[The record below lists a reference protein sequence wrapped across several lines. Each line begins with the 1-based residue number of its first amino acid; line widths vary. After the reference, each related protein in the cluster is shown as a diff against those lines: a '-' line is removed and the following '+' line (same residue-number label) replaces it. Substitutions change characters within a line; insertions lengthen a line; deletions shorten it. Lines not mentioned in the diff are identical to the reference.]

1 MAAAAALQ
9 IVFVCGCGMN
19 DASAQKNTGTETDTA
34 GEGQAETSGSLLED
48 AQASQ
53 AEGELTVT
61 FLDVGQGNAVLVQS
75 GGEAMLIDGGDREYA
90 SFVVSYLKNAGVTE
104 LSYVVAS
111 HYDADHLNGI
121 VGALHAFPCE
131 EVLAADYVT
140 DTRVYESFCEV
151 IAEQGIEPVYPGAGE
166 VYEIGDY
173 PKAGEVYEI
182 GDASFTVV
190 CPDSYDHADA
200 NDNSV
205 GIRLV
210 HGANSFLICGD
221 AGEASEEAMLKS
233 GVVLDS
239 DVYLAS
245 HHGSDGSSSA
255 EFLEAVSPEAVV
267 ISVGEDNQYG
277 HPSARVLDDAA
288 AVGAEIYRTDL
299 QGTIMVTSDGEHLFW
314 STEPAAETE
323 QSVIGGQAASG
334 GAEQAPAL
342 AEGDGQG
349 VYILNQN
356 TKKFHLPSCS
366 SAKDI
371 NSENRAEFQ
380 GTRDELTGAG
390 YEPCQRC
397 KP

>member
-1 MAAAAALQ
+1 MRARTWMAAAAALQ
-9 IVFVCGCGMN
+9 IVFACGCGIN
-19 DASAQKNTGTETDTA
+19 DETAQKNAGAETDTA
-34 GEGQAETSGSLLED
+34 GEVQGETSGSLSED

-75 GGEAMLIDGGDREYA
+75 GGEAMLIDGGDREYS
-90 SFVVSYLKNAGVTE
+90 SFLVSCLKNAGVTE
-104 LSYVVAS
+104 LSYAVAS

-151 IAEQGIEPVYPGAGE
+151 IAEQGIELV
-166 VYEIGDY
+166 Y

-267 ISVGEDNQYG
+267 ISVGKDNQYG

-299 QGTIMVTSDGEHLFW
+299 QGTITVTSDGEQLFW
-314 STEPAAETE
+314 NTEPAAEKE
-323 QSVIGGQAASG
+323 QSVSEEASG
-334 GAEQAPAL
+334 GAEQEEIL
-342 AEGDGQG
+342 SEGDGQDI
-349 VYILNQN
+349 YILNQN

>member
-1 MAAAAALQ
+1 MRARTWMAAAAALQ
-9 IVFVCGCGMN
+9 IVFACGCGIN
-19 DASAQKNTGTETDTA
+19 DETAQKNAGAETDTA
-34 GEGQAETSGSLLED
+34 GEVQGETSGSLSED

-75 GGEAMLIDGGDREYA
+75 GGEAMLIDGGDREYS
-90 SFVVSYLKNAGVTE
+90 SFVVSCLKNAGVTE
-104 LSYVVAS
+104 LSYAVAS

-121 VGALHAFPCE
+121 VGALHAFPCA

-151 IAEQGIEPVYPGAGE
+151 IAEQGIELV
-166 VYEIGDY
+166 Y

-267 ISVGEDNQYG
+267 ISVGKDNQYG

-299 QGTIMVTSDGEHLFW
+299 QGMITVTSDGEQLFW
-314 STEPAAETE
+314 NTEPAAEKE
-323 QSVIGGQAASG
+323 QSVSEEASG
-334 GAEQAPAL
+334 GAEQEAIL
-342 AEGDGQG
+342 SEGDGQDI
-349 VYILNQN
+349 YILNQN

-380 GTRDELTGAG
+380 GTREELTGAG

>member
-1 MAAAAALQ
+1 MRARTWMAAAAALQ

-34 GEGQAETSGSLLED
+34 GEVQAETSGSLLED

-166 VYEIGDY
+166 VYEIGD
-173 PKAGEVYEI
+173 
-182 GDASFTVV
+182 ASFTVV
-190 CPDSYDHADA
+190 CPDSYDYADA

-221 AGEASEEAMLKS
+221 AGEASEEAMLQS

-245 HHGSDGSSSA
+245 HHGSDTSSSA
-255 EFLEAVSPEAVV
+255 AFLKAVSPEAVV

-299 QGTIMVTSDGEHLFW
+299 QGTITVTSDGEHLFW

-323 QSVIGGQAASG
+323 QSVSGGQAASG

-342 AEGDGQG
+342 LEGDGQG
-349 VYILNQN
+349 IYILNQN

-366 SAKDI
+366 SVKDI

>member
-1 MAAAAALQ
+1 MRARTWMAAAAALQ
-9 IVFVCGCGMN
+9 IVFACGCGIN
-19 DASAQKNTGTETDTA
+19 DETAQKNAGAETDTA
-34 GEGQAETSGSLLED
+34 GEVQGETSGSLSED

-75 GGEAMLIDGGDREYA
+75 GGEAMLIDGGDREYS
-90 SFVVSYLKNAGVTE
+90 SFVVSCLKNAGVTE
-104 LSYVVAS
+104 LSYAVAS

-151 IAEQGIEPVYPGAGE
+151 IAEQGIELV
-166 VYEIGDY
+166 Y

-267 ISVGEDNQYG
+267 ISVGKDNQYG

-299 QGTIMVTSDGEHLFW
+299 QGTITVTSDGEQLFW
-314 STEPAAETE
+314 NTEPAAEKE
-323 QSVIGGQAASG
+323 QSVSEEASG
-334 GAEQAPAL
+334 GAEQEAIL
-342 AEGDGQG
+342 SEGDGQDI
-349 VYILNQN
+349 YILNQN

-380 GTRDELTGAG
+380 GTREELTGAG

>member
-1 MAAAAALQ
+1 MRARTWMAAAAALQ
-9 IVFVCGCGMN
+9 IVFACGCGIN
-19 DASAQKNTGTETDTA
+19 DETAQKNAGAETDTA
-34 GEGQAETSGSLLED
+34 GEVQGETSGSLSED

-75 GGEAMLIDGGDREYA
+75 GGEAMLIDGGDREYS
-90 SFVVSYLKNAGVTE
+90 SFVVSGLKNAGVTE
-104 LSYVVAS
+104 LSYAVAS

-151 IAEQGIEPVYPGAGE
+151 IAEQGIELV
-166 VYEIGDY
+166 Y

-267 ISVGEDNQYG
+267 ISVGKDNQYG

-299 QGTIMVTSDGEHLFW
+299 QGTITVTSDGEQLFW
-314 STEPAAETE
+314 NTEPAAEKE
-323 QSVIGGQAASG
+323 QSVSEEASG
-334 GAEQAPAL
+334 GAEQEAIL
-342 AEGDGQG
+342 SEGDGQDI
-349 VYILNQN
+349 YILNQN

-380 GTRDELTGAG
+380 GTREELTGAG